1 MSRLVNN
8 LAGCLSVYMVN
19 AMTICEFMSVKS
31 HDYPPQLRSIHSPNK
46 TPSHANGVTVML
58 CLHYNHSECKNKA

>member
-1 MSRLVNN
+1 MQFWQEQWSPNMSRLVNN

-19 AMTICEFMSVKS
+19 AMTICEFMSVKF

-46 TPSHANGVTVML
+46 TPSHPV
-58 CLHYNHSECKNKA
+58 YDKHSEC